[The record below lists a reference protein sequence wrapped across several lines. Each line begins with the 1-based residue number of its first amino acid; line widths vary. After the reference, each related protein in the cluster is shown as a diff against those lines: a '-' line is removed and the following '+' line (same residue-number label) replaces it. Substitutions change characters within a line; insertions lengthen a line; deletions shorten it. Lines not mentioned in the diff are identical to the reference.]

1 MGEVVSAK
9 GAEAA
14 KNEGDKGMNENY
26 LKNQMYAQIIDSDTQ
41 LVNDVTRDL
50 SSSVVEWNNDP
61 ASNPDFRSNTDNDQ
75 RFAKFYGGQMKG
87 LFSDAI
93 HEYQLTGEYKFM
105 KDKDIQDKIK
115 AYEKYM
121 LTGN

>member
-26 LKNQMYAQIIDSDTQ
+26 LKNQMYAQIIDSDTR

-61 ASNPDFRSNTDNDQ
+61 ASNPDFRSNTANDQ
-75 RFAKFYGGQMKG
+75 AFAKWYGGTLKNI
-87 LFSDAI
+87 FTDAI
-93 HEYQLTGEYKFM
+93 NQFSLSGDYEFM
-105 KDKDIQDKIK
+105 PDGDIQKKVD
-115 AYEKYM
+115 AYRKYM
-121 LTGN
+121 Q